1 MGNMLR
7 ANDIRTKAEK
17 LSEENQLLFEEVSH
31 YIYSA
36 PISSRQ
42 ANQVLAEIIAEWL
55 ELEQRRLPLHVQ
67 KHSVAAYCQQRLLG
81 IPKQPAKLKVAQA
94 LATGMLILAVAF
106 AVQTI
111 VQFIGFFD
119 ATVQATKFSLFPLV
133 LLAVF
138 GLAGIYMVHGTK
150 QKKRANIWKVA
161 GVASQLLA
169 VLLFFTAMRLWDGLL
184 TVTLDFP
191 SSLLFLVLS
200 VVGWFG
206 ARRLKYV
213 LEEQQE
219 QTQGGQ
225 MPVALPPPPHATA
238 TLKNTQEEAEKQN
251 NNNS

>member
-150 QKKRANIWKVA
+150 QKKTREHLESSWCRKSAARCVA
-161 GVASQLLA
+161 VFYGNEALGWASYS
-169 VLLFFTAMRLWDGLL
+169 DIGL
-184 TVTLDFP
+184 P
-191 SSLLFLVLS
+191 
-200 VVGWFG
+200 
-206 ARRLKYV
+206 
-213 LEEQQE
+213 E
-219 QTQGGQ
+219 
-225 MPVALPPPPHATA
+225 
-238 TLKNTQEEAEKQN
+238 
-251 NNNS
+251 

>member
-1 MGNMLR
+1 MLR
-7 ANDIRTKAEK
+7 ANDIRTKAGK
-17 LSEENQLLFEEVSH
+17 LSEENQLLFEEVSN

-67 KHSVAAYCQQRLLG
+67 KHSVAAYCQKRLSG

-94 LATGMLILAVAF
+94 LATGMLILAIAF

-111 VQFIGFFD
+111 VQFIGFF
-119 ATVQATKFSLFPLV
+119 ASTVQATKFSLFPLA
-133 LLAVF
+133 LLTAF

-150 QKKRANIWKVA
+150 QKKRAKIWKVA

-169 VLLFFTAMRLWDGLL
+169 VLLFLTAMRLWDGLL

-200 VVGWFG
+200 IVGWFG
-206 ARRLKYV
+206 ARRLKHV

-219 QTQGGQ
+219 QTQDGQ
-225 MPVALPPPPHATA
+225 MPVAMPPHSTA
-238 TLKNTQEEAEKQN
+238 TLKNTQKKAEKQDN
-251 NNNS
+251 DNG